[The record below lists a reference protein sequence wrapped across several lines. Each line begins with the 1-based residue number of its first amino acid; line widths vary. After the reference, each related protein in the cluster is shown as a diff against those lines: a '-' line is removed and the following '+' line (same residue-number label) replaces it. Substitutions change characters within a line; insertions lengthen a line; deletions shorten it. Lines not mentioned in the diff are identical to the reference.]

1 MNLLSVLFLR
11 AIKSLILFES
21 FHKKS
26 INYVREML
34 FQKLDIWTNKKLL
47 FYGLT
52 KDMPRKGKLSLHF
65 FEKIAGQ
72 HFQF

>member
-1 MNLLSVLFLR
+1 
-11 AIKSLILFES
+11 
-21 FHKKS
+21 
-26 INYVREML
+26 ML
-34 FQKLDIWTNKKLL
+34 FQKLDIRTNKKIL

-72 HFQF
+72 LFQFQRSDLLIKL